1 MIDENLLAT
10 YSLLSY
16 IRENRHGDK
25 EKSLLGVFIPI
36 VSEGLYEMLRNNRGA
51 QVKGK
56 DYTEI
61 KEAIE
66 KVFSLEIPVRILEQI
81 LPDISTEDK
90 NLILYGDHSFIINS
104 KFNSSLTSQYG
115 KEKDAIESL
124 FIDYQNY
131 CKALGEKSTPN
142 ELVDFI
148 QDQKSRIFDD
158 KESIIG
164 GQNYYV
170 SKYVYQKIK
179 RKDIFFNIICNIY
192 LCGVIASYL
201 KFQIHEK
208 VVDTELLVD
217 TNFYISLLDLNT
229 EEAYETC
236 KQLFNITASMGFRY
250 SILET
255 TIEQIRIL
263 LSNRSKRYKD
273 KDLFARIDIADVLSA
288 CDRRGLSQSDLDA
301 YKDNILND
309 LGERG
314 INIIYS
320 ANIRSLIQKTSKS
333 KDLQTLTKLRHN
345 EQSAFNDLLAQEYV
359 SSKRAGKSIA
369 EFSDVNCWFLNNS
382 YSTNKT
388 EVNKPIW
395 QRFSI
400 TASDLLVLLWFA
412 NPSLKVGSDSKILAA
427 TSLSANVFQYR
438 SEKYPTYKVIQRM
451 QEKIIQLQTSNL
463 ISQKVI
469 ANLCIRMS
477 EGCIDGN
484 EAERLITLKTDD
496 FLQYVD
502 QFKEQDQ
509 SIQNAI
515 KEKDELVEQN
525 KKLMDGN
532 TELKINSEI
541 SNMRLCGVVYLLIVL
556 GIYFFYRFVIQK
568 PLANYSNVLDNI
580 VQFTYWILTTI
591 VVNFIN
597 HWYCIKGLLSF
608 VIPKRIKRALA
619 SQFSK

>member
-192 LCGVIASYL
+192 MGGVIASYL

>member
-1 MIDENLLAT
+1 M
-10 YSLLSY
+10 
-16 IRENRHGDK
+16 G
-25 EKSLLGVFIPI
+25 
-36 VSEGLYEMLRNNRGA
+36 
-51 QVKGK
+51 
-56 DYTEI
+56 
-61 KEAIE
+61 
-66 KVFSLEIPVRILEQI
+66 
-81 LPDISTEDK
+81 
-90 NLILYGDHSFIINS
+90 
-104 KFNSSLTSQYG
+104 
-115 KEKDAIESL
+115 
-124 FIDYQNY
+124 
-131 CKALGEKSTPN
+131 
-142 ELVDFI
+142 
-148 QDQKSRIFDD
+148 
-158 KESIIG
+158 
-164 GQNYYV
+164 
-170 SKYVYQKIK
+170 
-179 RKDIFFNIICNIY
+179 
-192 LCGVIASYL
+192 GVIASYL